1 MHPVT
6 PTSPWLVRAPGPK
19 RALRLYCFSHAG
31 GSAADFRGW
40 QALMDERVE
49 ICAIELPAHGARRA
63 EMPVAS
69 LSFLVAKLS
78 LEIARQEHGAF
89 AFFGHSLGA
98 LLAFE
103 VTRHCMRHQLALPS
117 QLIVSGCCAPQ
128 RRRVSRGL
136 HAMPDDELIAAL
148 GAYNGTPPELLAHRE
163 LMEMVLPTLRADFAL
178 AEHYA
183 YAQGPALSMPLTV
196 LAGIGDEHVSREEAQ
211 AWSLE
216 AAGGYRGAW
225 FEGDHFF
232 IHGQRPAVTGL
243 VNDVLLGR
251 DAPARAEAASE
262 AGS

>member
-1 MHPVT
+1 MT
-6 PTSPWLVRAPGPK
+6 SSPWLVRAPGPK

-31 GSAADFRGW
+31 GSAADFKPW

-49 ICAIELPAHGARRA
+49 ICAIELPGHGARRA

-69 LSFLVAKLS
+69 LSYLVAKLS
-78 LEIARQEHGAF
+78 LEIARQDHGHF

-103 VTRHCMRHQLALPS
+103 VTRHCMLHRLALPS
-117 QLIVSGCCAPQ
+117 QLFVSGCCAPQ
-128 RRRVSRGL
+128 RRRASRGL
-136 HAMPDDELIAAL
+136 HAMPDDDLIAAL
-148 GAYNGTPPELLAHRE
+148 GAYNGTPQELLAHRE

-178 AEHYA
+178 AETYTYA
-183 YAQGPALSMPLTV
+183 AGPALPMPLTA
-196 LAGIGDEHVSREEAQ
+196 LAGTDDEHVGADEVD

-216 AAGGYRGAW
+216 CGATWRSAW

-232 IHGQRPAVTGL
+232 INGQRQGVTSL

-251 DAPARAEAASE
+251 EIPAAVEQ
-262 AGS
+262 